1 MEANFIILTKDYL
14 QGQFYLKKFKNVE
27 AAIKY
32 GEEITRQC
40 KGYVLAYAKE
50 EKASHRWEIDV
61 FEYTKEDVIFSFLTV
76 NSKKSAKLMD
86 KRLKEYNDTLRTY
99 IRKIY

>member
-1 MEANFIILTKDYL
+1 METNIIILTKDNL
-14 QGQFYLKKFKNVE
+14 RGLFYLKKFKNVE

-32 GEEITRQC
+32 GEQISRQC
-40 KGYVLAYAKE
+40 KGLVMGYTE
-50 EKASHRWEIDV
+50 EKKTNHRWEIYV

-76 NSKKSAKLMD
+76 NSKKSAKQMAE
-86 KRLKEYNDTLRTY
+86 RLKEYDNTLTTY